1 MLWVCFIFKF
11 EFLFIQVL
19 SLNSQAHS
27 LHKLKKYTNKVEFFV
42 SIILLQPS
50 VWHFWYQ
57 KKKKK
62 KRTLIA
68 LGHLFGSVSKSNKIC
83 IYFCPLKISKNILFI
98 LRVGQRLGPSLTS
111 PMAMPTRKHEKQ
123 I

>member
-62 KRTLIA
+62 A
-68 LGHLFGSVSKSNKIC
+68 DFNC
-83 IYFCPLKISKNILFI
+83 
-98 LRVGQRLGPSLTS
+98 LRPPFWIGQQ
-111 PMAMPTRKHEKQ
+111 KQ
-123 I
+123 QNMYIFLPPQNQ